1 MYQPVPPY
9 TDPVPP
15 STNQYR
21 TWRAPGQ
28 LRTGNVAWGL
38 QTSAQFT
45 LGLVLAFEMILN
57 MAKAMLAFSS
67 LREPKII
74 QFFLGLSKKKLFHT
88 KAKSKIATTCMHQL
102 TS

>member
-21 TWRAPGQ
+21 TWTAPGQ
-28 LRTGNVAWGL
+28 LKTGNAAWGL

-45 LGLVLAFEMILN
+45 PGLVSYNFVFEFFRLN
-57 MAKAMLAFSS
+57 
-67 LREPKII
+67 
-74 QFFLGLSKKKLFHT
+74 KKT
-88 KAKSKIATTCMHQL
+88 VPIATT
-102 TS
+102 